1 MDAELLAPTDR
12 EFVGRDVEDVYHE
25 RRASMRKAGDN
36 IIGSTE

>member
-1 MDAELLAPTDR
+1 MDAELLATPDR

-25 RRASMRKAGDN
+25 RQASRRKAGDN